1 MKKII
6 LIFLLNSIISFSQT
20 ESENT
25 EIENLY
31 NEFNLTLNKYY
42 PSEKLGTSYK
52 LFLNDLDKKKVN
64 PQIIREKNIVEAFS
78 KIKNSTTFY
87 KIWKKNNVN
96 SARNNSIN
104 YESEFYKKLVNDC
117 EDEYSK
123 KLLKET
129 GNTVILIPDLNPFV
143 IVGTYVDNFKDE
155 NYNNES
161 VQKAICLTIY
171 YDIVEEFT
179 K

>member
-6 LIFLLNSIISFSQT
+6 LLFLFNSIISFSQT
-20 ESENT
+20 KSENT

-31 NEFNLTLNKYY
+31 NEFNLILKKYY

-52 LFLNDLDKKKVN
+52 LFLNDLDKKKIN
-64 PQIIREKNIVEAFS
+64 PQIIREDNIVDVFS
-78 KIKNSTTFY
+78 KIKNSTIFY
-87 KIWKKNNVN
+87 KIWKKDNVN
-96 SARNNSIN
+96 SGRNNAIN
-104 YESEFYKKLVNDC
+104 YESEFYKKLVDHC

-129 GNTVILIPDLNPFV
+129 GNTVTLIPDLNPFV
-143 IVGTYVDNFKDE
+143 IVGAYVDNFKDE
-155 NYNNES
+155 NYNIES
-161 VQKAICLTIY
+161 VQKAICITIY
-171 YDIVEEFT
+171 YDIVEQFT